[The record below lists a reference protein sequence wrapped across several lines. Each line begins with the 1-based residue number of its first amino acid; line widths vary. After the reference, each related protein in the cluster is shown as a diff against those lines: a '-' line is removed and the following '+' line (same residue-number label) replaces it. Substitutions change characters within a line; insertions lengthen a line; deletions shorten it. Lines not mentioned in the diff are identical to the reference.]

1 MQNQKVI
8 HMQRMETRT
17 MQKNKHPN
25 LDQRLY
31 EISKS
36 LNEILEELQSNHRHN
51 ISKKA
56 KRSIEQNLMDLKQGK
71 GIRYKSM
78 EELDKA
84 LN

>member
-1 MQNQKVI
+1 MIN
-8 HMQRMETRT
+8 MQRMEART
-17 MQKNKHPN
+17 TQRNKRQD

-31 EISKS
+31 EISQS
-36 LNEILEELQSNHRHN
+36 LSEILEELQNDHRHS

-56 KRSIEQNLMDLKQGK
+56 KKSIERNLKDLKEGK
-71 GIRYKSM
+71 GVRYRNM